1 VPTRTYDQYC
11 PLARALDDVGERW
24 SLLIVRELLGGP
36 KRYTDLKQGLGAI
49 SPTLLATRLE
59 ELEAAGIVE
68 RQVLPPP
75 AARTV
80 YVLTDEGRGLGRP
93 VAELTRWGMHRLPDP
108 DPRQRPSA
116 RMAARTALLAYAE
129 PDGLDGGDRTYRVD
143 IDGEPFTLTLTDGVV
158 RLDDGPPAV
167 RPDLAV
173 TVSAADLI
181 RLRHRS
187 LSLAQATRTGALRFQ
202 PRDRARIREF
212 QAAFGLDG
220 SGPGK

>member
-1 VPTRTYDQYC
+1 MPTRTYDQYC

-36 KRYTDLKQGLGAI
+36 KRYTDLKQGVGAI

-59 ELEAAGIVE
+59 ELEAAGVIE

-80 YVLTDEGRGLGRP
+80 YVLTDEGHALGRAI
-93 VAELTRWGMHRLPDP
+93 AELTRWGMHRLPEP
-108 DPRQRPSA
+108 DSHQLPNA
-116 RMAARTALLAYAE
+116 RMAARAALLAYAE
-129 PDGLDGGDRTYRVD
+129 PDAVDERDRVYRVD
-143 IDGEPFTLTLTDGVV
+143 IDGEPFTLTVADGVV

-167 RPDLAV
+167 RPDLEV
-173 TVSAADLI
+173 TVSATDLI
-181 RLRHRS
+181 RLRHRT
-187 LSLAQATRTGALRFQ
+187 LSAAQATRTGALRYQ

-220 SGPGK
+220 SGPAK